1 MKNVSLL
8 IATLTSISCQAAD
21 GSHAMPKCIGYAS
34 VDRQGTIH
42 LNLISTEPTHGGA
55 MLLIDK
61 THRLYEEV
69 RKHVGS
75 LRPQAWKCIRPW
87 KDVDGLGV
95 NARTGVDERQSEER
109 KN

>member
-1 MKNVSLL
+1 
-8 IATLTSISCQAAD
+8 
-21 GSHAMPKCIGYAS
+21 
-34 VDRQGTIH
+34 
-42 LNLISTEPTHGGA
+42 

-75 LRPQAWKCIRPW
+75 LRPRVWKCVEPW
-87 KDVDGLGV
+87 KDGDGLDV
-95 NARTGVDERQSEER
+95 NAKARVDKRQSAVH